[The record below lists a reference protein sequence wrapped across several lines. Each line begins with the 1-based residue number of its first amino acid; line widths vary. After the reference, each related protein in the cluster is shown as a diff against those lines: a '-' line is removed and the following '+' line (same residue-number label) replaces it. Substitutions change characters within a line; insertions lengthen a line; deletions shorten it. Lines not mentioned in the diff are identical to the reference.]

1 MCFMLFTTTRNSSP
15 PSRAIVSCARPHAF
29 SRSATL
35 FQKEITHRVPER
47 VVNVLEPVEVE
58 KKKKKRANFAVVAAS
73 MGERL
78 R

>member
-1 MCFMLFTTTRNSSP
+1 MLSVVLR
-15 PSRAIVSCARPHAF
+15 H
-29 SRSATL
+29 

-47 VVNVLEPVEVE
+47 VVDVLEPVEVE
-58 KKKKKRANFAVVAAS
+58 KKKSNFAVVAAS